1 MPSHNTFSII
11 CNQTKGSEMQCM
23 SLIFSSY
30 ILSLDGFHDIE
41 FALPSAGFREY
52 IDTFDGYS
60 FKYSQNRIQVNLRR
74 WRRHILQGP
83 VCS

>member
-1 MPSHNTFSII
+1 MTFTNLKCLLTIHFLSYVIRLKVL
-11 CNQTKGSEMQCM
+11 QFRGEMQCM

-30 ILSLDGFHDIE
+30 IFSLDGFHDIE

-60 FKYSQNRIQVNLRR
+60 FKYSQNWIQV
-74 WRRHILQGP
+74 
-83 VCS
+83 